1 MRFKP
6 TRYYKDIYHIDY
18 DKLKSEGVTCLIY
31 DLDNTLGLISHEK
44 CPKKTKDLV
53 KSLKKDFLILICSNN
68 TKGRLEPY
76 LKDLGIGGV
85 SWSFK
90 PSLLGLKRIQKN
102 YHLKKKEMVIIGD
115 QIVTDIFAGNR
126 FHIKTI
132 LVDPLGEKD
141 MKITFLNRKIEDAIV
156 KKYMKKRIFERGRY
170 YE

>member
-1 MRFKP
+1 MRFRP

-18 DKLKSEGVTCLIY
+18 EKLKEEGVTCLIY
-31 DLDNTLGLISHEK
+31 DLDNTLGLISNEK
-44 CPKKTKDLV
+44 CPKKTKDLL
-53 KSLKKDFLILICSNN
+53 KSLKNDFLVLICSNN
-68 TKGRLEPY
+68 TRSRIEPY

-90 PSLLGLKRIQKN
+90 PSTIGLRRVKRN
-102 YHLKKKEMVIIGD
+102 YNLKKKEMVIIGD
-115 QIVTDIFAGNR
+115 QIVTDVFAGNR

-141 MKITFLNRKIEDAIV
+141 MKITFLNRKIENAII
-156 KKYMKKRIFERGRY
+156 KKYMKKGIFERGKY